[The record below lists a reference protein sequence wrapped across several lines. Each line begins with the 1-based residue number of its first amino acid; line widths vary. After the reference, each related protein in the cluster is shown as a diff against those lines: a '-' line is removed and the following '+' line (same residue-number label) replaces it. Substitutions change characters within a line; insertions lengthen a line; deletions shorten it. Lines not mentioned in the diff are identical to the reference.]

1 MMITRLYT
9 GGVDVK
15 RSYWLVPLVAL
26 GVVLSSISTAVA
38 GLLPTSV
45 TIYDEG
51 ASNFRWQY
59 AIVLPTD
66 SQLKSGDFF
75 TIYDFEGYKAGT
87 NVAPSADWAFTAAK
101 VGPTP
106 PKVNIADDPAVWNLS
121 WMYTGPTINI
131 GQTGLG
137 NFMAN
142 SLYQYRDESFFTAR
156 THRAIDGKPDTNV
169 TYVDVPVPSSQGVPE
184 PATLILGALALPLL
198 GLGRLRKKPTIG

>member
-1 MMITRLYT
+1 M
-9 GGVDVK
+9 K

-26 GVVLSSISTAVA
+26 GVMLGSISTAVA

-66 SQLKSGDFF
+66 SQLKSGDYF
-75 TIYDFEGYKAGT
+75 TIYDFEGFKAGT

-101 VGPTP
+101 LGPTP
-106 PKVNIADDPAVWNLS
+106 PKVNIADDAEVWNLS
-121 WMYTGPTINI
+121 WMYNGPTISV

-142 SLYQYRDESFFTAR
+142 SLYQYRGDSLFTAR
-156 THRAIDGKPDTNV
+156 THRSIDGKPDTNV
-169 TYVDVPVPSSQGVPE
+169 TFVDVPVPSSEGVPE

-198 GLGRLRKKPTIG
+198 GLGRLRKKPTVG

>member
-1 MMITRLYT
+1 
-9 GGVDVK
+9 VK

-26 GVVLSSISTAVA
+26 GVMLSSISTAVA

-75 TIYDFEGYKAGT
+75 TIYDFEGFKSGT
-87 NVAPSADWAFTAAK
+87 NVAPSSDWAFTAAK

-106 PKVNIADDPAVWNLS
+106 AKVNIPDNSAVWNLS
-121 WMYTGPTINI
+121 WMYTGATINV

-142 SLYQYRDESFFTAR
+142 SLYQYRGDSLFTAR
-156 THRAIDGKPDTNV
+156 THRSIDGKVDTNV
-169 TYVDVPVPSSQGVPE
+169 TYVDVPVPSSEGVPE

-198 GLGRLRKKPTIG
+198 GLGRMRKKATVG

>member
-1 MMITRLYT
+1 VR
-9 GGVDVK
+9 

-26 GVVLSSISTAVA
+26 GVMFGSMTTATA

-51 ASNFRWQY
+51 PSNYRWQY

-75 TIYDFEGYKAGT
+75 TIYDFEGFKAGT
-87 NVAPSADWAFTAAK
+87 AVGPTSDWAFTAAK

-106 PKVNIADDPAVWNLS
+106 SKVNPMDNPDVWNLS
-121 WMYTGPTINI
+121 WTYTGPTIDV

-184 PATLILGALALPLL
+184 PATLLLGALGLPLL
-198 GLGRLRKKPTIG
+198 GLSRLRKKPTVG

>member
-1 MMITRLYT
+1 MPMTQMYS
-9 GGVDVK
+9 GGVHVK

-26 GVVLSSISTAVA
+26 GVMLGSISTAVA

-66 SQLKSGDFF
+66 SQLKSGDYF
-75 TIYDFEGYKAGT
+75 TIYDFEGFKVGT
-87 NVAPSADWAFTAAK
+87 NVAPSADWVFTAAK
-101 VGPTP
+101 MGPTP
-106 PKVNIADDPAVWNLS
+106 PKVNIADNAEVWNLS
-121 WMYTGPTINI
+121 WMYNGATSSV

-142 SLYQYRDESFFTAR
+142 SLYQYRGDSLFTAR
-156 THRAIDGKPDTNV
+156 THRSIDGKPDTNV
-169 TYVDVPVPSSQGVPE
+169 TFVDVPVPSSEGVPE

-198 GLGRLRKKPTIG
+198 GLGRLRKKPTVG